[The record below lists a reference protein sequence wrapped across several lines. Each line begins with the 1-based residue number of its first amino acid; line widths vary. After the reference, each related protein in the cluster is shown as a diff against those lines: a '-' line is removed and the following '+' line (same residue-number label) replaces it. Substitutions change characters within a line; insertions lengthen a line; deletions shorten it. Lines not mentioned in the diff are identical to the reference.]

1 MAAPGI
7 IIDTN
12 VLASGLRSRRG
23 ASFGLLSKLGNAEF
37 TVVVTVPLV
46 IEYEKTLRDP
56 RVAVPFSADE
66 VGRYRDYLCSVA
78 EPRRV
83 HFLWRPV
90 LADQKDDM
98 VLEAAVNGECRFIVT
113 FNLAHFGGSERFG
126 GAALSPRDLLARL
139 GDTR

>member
-1 MAAPGI
+1 MSTPRI

-12 VLASGLRSRRG
+12 VLASGLRSRHG
-23 ASFGLLSKLGNAEF
+23 ASFRLLSRLDNAEF

-46 IEYEKTLRDP
+46 IEYEKTLRNP
-56 RVAVPFSADE
+56 RVAIPFSADD
-66 VGRYRDYLCSVA
+66 VGRYLDYLCSVA

-83 HFLWRPV
+83 HFLWRPF

-113 FNLAHFGGSERFG
+113 FNRAHFGGAERFG
-126 GAALSPRDLLARL
+126 VAAISPRDLLAKL